1 MKFNDFETNSRILCA
16 KIAKQRERGHSNKSR
31 DTFFAHDAFRR
42 LLMHSDA
49 TALKLT
55 VIKFLRLPVNQLWQE
70 WHLTKMGLKFS
81 K

>member
-55 VIKFLRLPVNQLWQE
+55 HSHKISTIASQSGKNG
-70 WHLTKMGLKFS
+70 T
-81 K
+81 